1 MKDEVGNKARINH
14 IIEAIENIE
23 IITDGIELEDFLT
36 NLEKKL
42 AVERLLEIIG
52 EASNHISEYILYNP
66 EIATP
71 WRKIIATRN
80 LIAHD
85 YFRINYKIIYQIAR
99 EEIIPL
105 KIDIQTILKDLD
117 KYLK

>member
-42 AVERLLEIIG
+42 AV
-52 EASNHISEYILYNP
+52 
-66 EIATP
+66 
-71 WRKIIATRN
+71 
-80 LIAHD
+80 
-85 YFRINYKIIYQIAR
+85 
-99 EEIIPL
+99 
-105 KIDIQTILKDLD
+105 
-117 KYLK
+117 